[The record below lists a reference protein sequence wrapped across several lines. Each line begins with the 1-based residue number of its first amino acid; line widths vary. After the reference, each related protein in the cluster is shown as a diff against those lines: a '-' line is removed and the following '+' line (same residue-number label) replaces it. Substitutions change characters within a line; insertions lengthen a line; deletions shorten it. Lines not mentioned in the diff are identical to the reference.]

1 MALLPGLPT
10 TLNTIDSHIEQTQS
24 DWMREH
30 CGASGIG
37 NPCERAI
44 YYSFRWTTK
53 PEHSGRLLRLFRRG
67 QDEEQVF
74 IDDLRAIGLTVSEGP
89 EPGKQWRFGDFGG
102 HFAGSMDAAILGL
115 IEAPK
120 TWHVGEFKTAN
131 KKSFDDIFKN
141 GVKKSKP
148 LHFAQMQM
156 YMHWSG
162 MRRAVYIV
170 VCKDDDRR
178 YLERI
183 EYDRYCAGELEEKA
197 KRIIFAK
204 TPPPKLSDRPDYYL
218 CKWCDHYEVC
228 HQGDD
233 PEVNCR
239 TCSYSEPTLA
249 GKWKCNRHND
259 LIQLSTQK
267 TGCEDYFTRG

>member
-131 KKSFDDIFKN
+131 KKSFDDIVKN

-156 YMHWSG
+156 YMHWSA
-162 MRRAVYIV
+162 MKRAVYIV
-170 VCKDDDRR
+170 TCKDNDRR

-183 EYDRYCAGELEEKA
+183 EYNRYYAGELEEKA
-197 KRIIFAK
+197 KRVIFAK
-204 TPPPKLSDRPDYYL
+204 TPPPKLSERPDYYL

-228 HQGDD
+228 HQDGD

-249 GKWKCNRHND
+249 GKWQCNRHND

>member
-1 MALLPGLPT
+1 
-10 TLNTIDSHIEQTQS
+10 
-24 DWMREH
+24 MREH

-131 KKSFDDIFKN
+131 KKSFDDIVKN

-162 MRRAVYIV
+162 MKRAVYIV
-170 VCKDDDRR
+170 TCKDNDHR

-183 EYDRYCAGELEEKA
+183 EYDRYYAGELEEKA
-197 KRIIFAK
+197 KRVIFAK
-204 TPPPKLSDRPDYYL
+204 TPPPKLSERPDYYL

-228 HQGDD
+228 HQDGD

-249 GKWKCNRHND
+249 GKWQCKRHND

-267 TGCEDYFTRG
+267 TGCGDYFKRG